1 MRIIAIGLLGLL
13 SAEPISAEE
22 IGESYV
28 FQCDFMLMTSQQPQR
43 FSAPSP
49 VEIQFS
55 RNNDEIDK
63 IHVID
68 TGGIIY
74 PGGNMKAV
82 QTEDAIR
89 IETVEI
95 PAERPGVWSASI
107 VKDQY
112 KFRLATPDMAD
123 AATFGLSEESK
134 NPDGEHIV
142 IWNAKHQSEG
152 MPVPMKGTGVGYCLP
167 KSQDEAHSK

>member
-13 SAEPISAEE
+13 FAEPISAEE
-22 IGESYV
+22 ISEAYV
-28 FQCDFMLMTSQQPQR
+28 FQCDFMLMTSQHPQR

-55 RNNDEIDK
+55 RNNDGIDN

-74 PGGNMKAV
+74 PGGNLKAV
-82 QTEDAIR
+82 KTEDAIR

-112 KFRLATPDMAD
+112 KFRLATPDMPD
-123 AATFGLSEESK
+123 AVSFGLSKESK
-134 NPDGEHIV
+134 NPEGEHIV
-142 IWNAKHQSEG
+142 IWNAKHQPEG
-152 MPVPMKGTGVGYCLP
+152 MPKPLKGTGVGYCRP
-167 KSQDEAHSK
+167 KSQNEVES